1 MQDLEFVADLRRF
14 DLVDFKKE
22 APKFKREAFRSIDN
36 VNWYTDHSN
45 LIEYDES
52 WLEMLGDRNLTLH
65 IGSLHPLQAGLIL
78 A

>member
-36 VNWYTDHSN
+36 VN
-45 LIEYDES
+45 
-52 WLEMLGDRNLTLH
+52 
-65 IGSLHPLQAGLIL
+65 
-78 A
+78 